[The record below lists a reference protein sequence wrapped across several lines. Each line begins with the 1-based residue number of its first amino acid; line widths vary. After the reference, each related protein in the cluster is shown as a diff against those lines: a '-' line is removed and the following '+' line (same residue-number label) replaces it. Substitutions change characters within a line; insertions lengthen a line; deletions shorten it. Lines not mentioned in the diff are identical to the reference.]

1 MFLVANLDLE
11 FGHPPLHLQKL
22 HVQGGLFTPECSHLL
37 LNARVLSLLESV
49 VAFHFLFDFE
59 VFVCEGFPDL
69 LCLEGKYTLE
79 RFLLGSEHLDLFLV
93 IVELLSER
101 FDHLLEGAYFTL
113 NVGGVLYLR
122 ARG

>member
-1 MFLVANLDLE
+1 MTF
-11 FGHPPLHLQKL
+11 HL
-22 HVQGGLFTPECSHLL
+22 
-37 LNARVLSLLESV
+37 
-49 VAFHFLFDFE
+49 LFDFE
-59 VFVCEGFPDL
+59 VFVCKGFPDL
-69 LCLEGKYTLE
+69 LCLEGKYALE

-122 ARG
+122 ARSGSLSERVSSTGTTTEVGLLLSSKVISTLCTVKFCSLQKFNCS